1 MSRADVLRAN
11 MPFYILFFLHPSEY
25 LATFQIIAVPIV
37 FAWCN
42 YEEDSEHS
50 LAVSISWIRI

>member
-11 MPFYILFFLHPSEY
+11 MPLYIYFFLHPSEN
-25 LATFQIIAVPIV
+25 LAAFQIIAVSIV
-37 FAWCN
+37 FAWYN
-42 YEEDSEHS
+42 YEEDSEQS

>member
-11 MPFYILFFLHPSEY
+11 MPLYIYIFLHPSEN
-25 LATFQIIAVPIV
+25 LAAFQIIAVSIV
-37 FAWCN
+37 FAWYN
-42 YEEDSEHS
+42 YEEDSEQS